1 MKKMDFFFLLRRE
14 CLIFIVLEV
23 LRVNSLHRFV
33 VDSKV
38 VFFFKVG
45 VSVCLVR

>member
-14 CLIFIVLEV
+14 CLIFIFLEV

-38 VFFFKVG
+38 VVFLK
-45 VSVCLVR
+45 LE